1 MTDPATQF
9 TVPAAADAVAAV
21 IGDRE
26 FIIQGDRR
34 YTYAQIVERSNR
46 LAAYLHSR
54 GLGCKTERSEL
65 AGHEV
70 GQDLLGI
77 YAYNG
82 PEYVEAM
89 LGAWRARVAPF
100 NVNYRYVKNELQYL
114 LADSGATA
122 LLYHAAFAPRVAD
135 VLPYLTNLRVLIQ
148 IADDSGNDLVHG
160 AVDYE
165 SIVASGASQPPP
177 VEPSPDDLYVLYT
190 GGTTGMPKGVLWR
203 AHDIFMTSFGGR
215 SLYTGE
221 VLGSLEEIAKGAAES
236 PGTKLMVLPPL
247 MHGAAQ
253 WAVFTAMNTG
263 QSVVFS
269 SVTRRL
275 DPDDVVATIEREKV
289 MAVTVVGDAMARP
302 LADAFERSEA
312 DLSSLAV
319 VANGGALLTPTAKQ
333 RLIDAKPGLI
343 VVDGVGSSETG
354 AQMSHMSTPGAVS
367 TGKFNASPDTS
378 VAAEDLSTILQP
390 GHDGMGWLAQRGY
403 VPLGYKGDAA
413 KTAATFP
420 VIDGVRY
427 SVPGDRARHLA
438 DGAIELLG
446 RDSVTINSGGE
457 KIFAEEVETA
467 IASHPSVADVVVS
480 GRPSERWG
488 QEVVAI
494 VALADGATADAQ
506 ELIDHAA
513 GVIARY
519 KLPKAVVFRPVIE
532 RSPAG
537 KADYRWARE
546 QALSEGAKRDT
557 GVEQGVDDRP
567 VRAFDRDLPH
577 TSALE
582 HNEQL
587 AQSGGVVLDCGPHDF
602 AAVVVDDRHRVIITR
617 QSIPQVTPLTG
628 SIGKVFR
635 ADFKTASSLLS
646 QWRHP
651 RVVPGHDCSFAH
663 CSALPGAQPCRRS
676 ARPGERWVPQNSC
689 WT

>member
-1 MTDPATQF
+1 MIPVSTEF
-9 TVPAAADAVAAV
+9 TVPAAADTVAAA

-26 FIIQGDRR
+26 FIVQGDRR
-34 YTYAQIVERSNR
+34 YTYAQVIERANR
-46 LAAYLHSR
+46 LAAFLHSR
-54 GLGCKTERSEL
+54 GLGCHVERSEL
-65 AGHEV
+65 GGHEV

-114 LADSGATA
+114 LNDSGATA
-122 LLYHAAFAPRVAD
+122 LLYHAAFAPRIAEVMAD
-135 VLPYLTNLRVLIQ
+135 LPNLRVLIQ
-148 IADDSGNDLVHG
+148 IADESGNDLLDG

-165 SIVASGASQPPP
+165 SIVGSGTAVLPPL
-177 VEPSPDDLYVLYT
+177 EPSPDDLYVLYT

-203 AHDIFMTSFGGR
+203 QHDIFMTSFGGR

-221 VLGSLEEIAKGAAES
+221 LASSYEDIGKRVAEAPES
-236 PGTKLMVLPPL
+236 RLMILPPL

-253 WAVFTAMNTG
+253 WAVMTAMTTG

-269 SVTRRL
+269 SVTDRF
-275 DPDDVVATIEREKV
+275 DADEVVATIEREQV

-302 LADAFERSEA
+302 LADAIERTDA

-333 RLIDAKPGLI
+333 RLIDVKPGLI

-354 AQMSHMSTPGAVS
+354 AQMTHMSASGAVA
-367 TGKFNASPDTS
+367 TGKFNAGPDTY
-378 VAAEDLSTILQP
+378 VAAEDLSALLEP

-438 DGAIELLG
+438 DGSVELLG

-467 IASHPSVADVVVS
+467 IASHPAVADVVVA
-480 GRPSERWG
+480 GRPSDRWG
-488 QEVVAI
+488 QEVVAV
-494 VALADGATADAQ
+494 VALTEGASADAQ

-513 GVIARY
+513 NSIARY
-519 KLPKAVVFRPVIE
+519 KLPKAVVFRPAIE

-546 QALSEGAKRDT
+546 QAISEA
-557 GVEQGVDDRP
+557 
-567 VRAFDRDLPH
+567 
-577 TSALE
+577 
-582 HNEQL
+582 
-587 AQSGGVVLDCGPHDF
+587 
-602 AAVVVDDRHRVIITR
+602 
-617 QSIPQVTPLTG
+617 
-628 SIGKVFR
+628 
-635 ADFKTASSLLS
+635 
-646 QWRHP
+646 
-651 RVVPGHDCSFAH
+651 
-663 CSALPGAQPCRRS
+663 
-676 ARPGERWVPQNSC
+676 
-689 WT
+689 